1 MTDVVHLSSA
11 HCPLDP
17 RIHYRECL
25 SLARAGYRVTQIAP
39 GEGEADVKGVRIRPV
54 RPAHSRHQRMISTTR
69 AVYRAAR
76 DVGAALYHFHDPEL
90 LPVGLRLKAGGA
102 RVVYDVH
109 EDLPKQVLDKEW
121 MPTGMLR
128 TGIAEVVDPLE
139 RTAGRLLDG
148 IVAASSE
155 IADRFVEDKTV
166 LVRNFVC
173 LELVDGI
180 EAAERPVVIYPG
192 SLTEVRGIR
201 EIVSAMGLLEG
212 RAELWLMGSWGTPT
226 LEAACRA
233 LPGWKHTRF
242 LGRRPLE
249 DVYARMKAASVGLHM
264 PYAVGGY
271 SSGLAIKGFEYMAC
285 RLPMVM
291 TDEPAKRQT
300 FGECAL
306 FADARHPASIAARI
320 RELLDRPGRA
330 RRLGERGRS
339 LVEERYSW
347 AKEAEKL
354 IALYDRLL

>member
-1 MTDVVHLSSA
+1 
-11 HCPLDP
+11 
-17 RIHYRECL
+17 
-25 SLARAGYRVTQIAP
+25 
-39 GEGEADVKGVRIRPV
+39 
-54 RPAHSRHQRMISTTR
+54 
-69 AVYRAAR
+69 
-76 DVGAALYHFHDPEL
+76 
-90 LPVGLRLKAGGA
+90 
-102 RVVYDVH
+102 
-109 EDLPKQVLDKEW
+109 
-121 MPTGMLR
+121 
-128 TGIAEVVDPLE
+128 
-139 RTAGRLLDG
+139 
-148 IVAASSE
+148 
-155 IADRFVEDKTV
+155 
-166 LVRNFVC
+166 
-173 LELVDGI
+173 
-180 EAAERPVVIYPG
+180 
-192 SLTEVRGIR
+192 LTEVRGIR